1 MNAKFLI
8 LLFGI
13 NACLG
18 WTACDDD
25 SDDERYLP
33 GQTIAKALSEK
44 YPEAQRIS
52 WENKRGYEVAD
63 FYVGNYE
70 KEAWFDPQG
79 NWVLTETELSFS
91 AVPDRIKEQLAAGPY
106 AQWNI
111 KNDVEKIERPETTT
125 LYILEVEKGKQEIEL
140 HYTEN
145 GILVKEV
152 PDNDR
157 EDPYLPSL
165 IPDALKNQ
173 LVALYPDALFLAYE
187 VEKQT
192 VEIDLLDGNIPK
204 EVVFTTDY
212 DWIYTE
218 WEIRI
223 TEVPT
228 ILLQAF
234 RASAYAGYAVD
245 EVHVYEKPT
254 GVFYEFEL
262 EKGELETNITFTEEG
277 KLI

>member
-1 MNAKFLI
+1 MNTKFLI
-8 LLFGI
+8 LLFCLSG
-13 NACLG
+13 CLG

-25 SDDERYLP
+25 SDERYWP
-33 GQTIAKALSEK
+33 NQTITKALTEK

-52 WENKRGYEVAD
+52 WENKHGYEVAD
-63 FYVGNYE
+63 FYLGDYE

-79 NWVLTETELSFS
+79 NWVLTETELPFS

-111 KNDVEKIERPETTT
+111 KNDVDEIERPETTT
-125 LYILEVEKGKQEIEL
+125 LYIIEVEKGKQEIDL

-152 PDNDR
+152 PDDDT
-157 EDPYLPSL
+157 EDLYAPSL
-165 IPDALKNQ
+165 IPDAIKNQ
-173 LVALYPDALFLAYE
+173 LEALYPDALFLDYE
-187 VEKQT
+187 VEKQI
-192 VEIDLLDGNIPK
+192 VEIDILDGNVSK

-218 WEIRI
+218 WEMRV
-223 TEVPT
+223 TEVPA
-228 ILLQAF
+228 ILLQAL
-234 RASAYAGYAVD
+234 RASAYADYAVD

-254 GVFYEFEL
+254 GLFYEFEL
-262 EKGELETNITFTEEG
+262 EKGEQEIKITFTEEG
-277 KLI
+277 KPI